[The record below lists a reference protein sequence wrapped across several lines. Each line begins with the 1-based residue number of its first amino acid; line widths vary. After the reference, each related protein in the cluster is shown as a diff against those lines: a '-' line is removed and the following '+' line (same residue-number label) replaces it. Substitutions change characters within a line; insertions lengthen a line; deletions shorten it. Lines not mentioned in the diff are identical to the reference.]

1 MSDYDFHQL
10 SPLEFERLSRDL
22 FQAEEGLTLESF
34 REGKDGGIDFRHVL
48 GQSVTILQC
57 KHCVRGGLPSL
68 MGALRKEVTKVKRLK
83 PTRYVLITSVGLSP
97 DDKTNIRNLIGTDYL
112 REGDIWGQDQLNGLL
127 VKHEKIER
135 THFKLWLASRAVLD
149 RVLHNEI
156 VTQTD
161 FEVRKAYK
169 NIVRYVQSSAYPD
182 ALKVLETTRVVVISG
197 KPGVGKSTL
206 ANALLYRHLE
216 WGYSPVVIKRD
227 IAEGQKLFEFGKE
240 QIFHYDDFMGAT
252 FLGEQNSSLDRNGDR
267 AILDFIEMVRDTP
280 SSRLVLTTREH
291 IFSQA
296 VATSERIRHSHLSDQ
311 KIVVE
316 IDQYS
321 LRQKAEILYNHIYFS
336 DLPEEY
342 RATLLYK
349 EFYLE
354 ILKHPKFNPRLV
366 EWLSSYQK
374 VKSHSVDK
382 YPDFV
387 KRLLANPSEIWMH
400 AYHEQL
406 SDAARSMLLALYT
419 YGGTIGR
426 ALLSGAFAKLHP
438 IRAKR
443 NFFSMKPEDEQD
455 AIAELANAFIRPT
468 ASGGLEVID
477 PSVLDLMNDVVL
489 RAPQNAVQ
497 LAIGATSPSQIE
509 RIWHLARNMGQS
521 SLLPVIRREMAEIIG
536 NLEKVLLA
544 DRRFQQGGAVFFTDL
559 TFEKRLLLLLSIHEG
574 TGSAILRPL
583 IAKLLDRM
591 QAEWVDDDV
600 DVHDATMVLRT
611 LPSLTLLAED
621 DVSRV
626 RETIAAGILEDLNRR
641 SARPDEIRE
650 VIVAF
655 GLKTSDVG
663 EMKAVLTRSYERY
676 REDYF
681 SDELRG
687 ISTGQEYEALL
698 DDLRLLQD
706 VLGVNA
712 EGPIDAVATA
722 LSEHEDYESSY
733 ADAHEDDWKE
743 QRYEQRATDAE
754 IRDMFDTLRDI

>member
-1 MSDYDFHQL
+1 
-10 SPLEFERLSRDL
+10 
-22 FQAEEGLTLESF
+22 
-34 REGKDGGIDFRHVL
+34 
-48 GQSVTILQC
+48 
-57 KHCVRGGLPSL
+57 

-83 PTRYVLITSVGLSP
+83 PTRYFLITSVGLSP

-342 RATLLYK
+342 RAALLHK

-366 EWLSSYQK
+366 EWLSSYQR

-426 ALLSGAFAKLHP
+426 ALLSRAFAKLHP

-443 NFFSMKPEDEQD
+443 NLFSMKPEDEQD

-509 RIWHLARNMGQS
+509 RIWQLARNMGQS
-521 SLLPVIRREMAEIIG
+521 SLLPVIQREMAEIIG

-544 DRRFQQGGAVFFTDL
+544 DRRFQQDGAVFFTDL

-583 IAKLLDRM
+583 IAQLLDRI
-591 QAEWVDDDV
+591 QAEWVDGDV
-600 DVHDATMVLRT
+600 EVHDATMVLRT

-641 SARPDEIRE
+641 GARPDEIRE

-655 GLKTSDVG
+655 GLKPSDVG
-663 EMKAVLTRSYERY
+663 ELKAALTRSYERY
-676 REDYF
+676 RADYF

-687 ISTGQEYEALL
+687 INTSQEYETLL
-698 DDLRLLQD
+698 DDLKFLQG
-706 VLGVNA
+706 VLGVDA